1 MIWFLIGYIL
11 CAFLSY
17 GMLFAYVQGNFP
29 MIAEQ
34 QYSEDMGTSILFGLF
49 SGMLGPIG
57 VIISFLMTGFAKHGF
72 KVK

>member
-29 MIAEQ
+29 RIAEQ
-34 QYSEDMGTSILFGLF
+34 QYSEDIGNMYSFWAILWNAGANWRHHLF
-49 SGMLGPIG
+49 LDDW
-57 VIISFLMTGFAKHGF
+57 FCETWF
-72 KVK
+72 